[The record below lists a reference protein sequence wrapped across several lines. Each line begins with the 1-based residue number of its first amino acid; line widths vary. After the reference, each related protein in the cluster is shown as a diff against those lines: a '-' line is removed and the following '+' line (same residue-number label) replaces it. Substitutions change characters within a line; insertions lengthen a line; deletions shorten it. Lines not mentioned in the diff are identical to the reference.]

1 MLYIYIYIYISESG
15 KPIFLSFLFLCF
27 FFFFDRKTYFCVIHM
42 MAEGGK
48 LIFVYYIGEN
58 SQMPRFDKICGK
70 LALFQKYLAMHHF
83 FST

>member
-1 MLYIYIYIYISESG
+1 
-15 KPIFLSFLFLCF
+15 
-27 FFFFDRKTYFCVIHM
+27 M

-58 SQMPRFDKICGK
+58 SQIPRFDKICGK

-83 FST
+83 FSTRIS

>member
-1 MLYIYIYIYISESG
+1 MLYIYIYQKVEN
-15 KPIFLSFLFLCF
+15 LSFFLFF
-27 FFFFDRKTYFCVIHM
+27 FFVFFFFDRKTYFCVIHM